1 MVSTTQGMPRQNR
14 MENCKPCNYITPLKL
29 KTLMESTTNKDEQ
42 NKISEEVEF
51 PSCSSLEGRELMTWT
66 AKAMPQITPMIETI
80 LSSIILIPLSMLLY
94 GHFGTHEYGLKNPFA
109 FFGAAGSCLW
119 LFFWRVV
126 FLQKTVYH
134 YRVTDQGIEEK
145 YYLHYPKH
153 FRSFFKGFAIVFLIV
168 VLGLIAVDPVFI
180 WMLAGPGGM
189 AIMASKSL
197 ITWENKI
204 TYGYFTWDRPNWI
217 FVDRKRNIIVIK
229 RHHNPSIPTE
239 ENYLCFELYLLKGQL
254 DKVLSIVKT
263 YAPANI
269 EYEEG
274 NWSEKVEI
282 ADMRSHL
289 QEQGSP

>member
-1 MVSTTQGMPRQNR
+1 MTSTIN
-14 MENCKPCNYITPLKL
+14 E
-29 KTLMESTTNKDEQ
+29 DEQ
-42 NKISEEVEF
+42 NKIPEKSEAS
-51 PSCSSLEGRELMTWT
+51 PYPPLEGSEVMAWT
-66 AKAMPQITPMIETI
+66 VKAMPQITPRIN
-80 LSSIILIPLSMLLY
+80 LALGSITLIPLSIIIY
-94 GHFGTHEYGLKNPFA
+94 GCCWADL
-109 FFGAAGSCLW
+109 AGKQNSYLDAGVVWLCMW

-126 FLQKTVYH
+126 FRQKTVYH
-134 YRVTDQGIEEK
+134 YRATERGIEEK

-153 FRSFFKGFAIVFLIV
+153 FRAFFKGFAIVFLVIV
-168 VLGLIAVDPVFI
+168 LCLIAVDPVFI

-197 ITWENKI
+197 ITWENKV

-217 FVDRKRNIIVIK
+217 FIDRKRNMIVIK
-229 RHHNPSIPTE
+229 RRHNPSIPTD
-239 ENYLCFELYLLKGQL
+239 ENYLCFELYLQKGQL

>member
-1 MVSTTQGMPRQNR
+1 MISVLKDQEQN
-14 MENCKPCNYITPLKL
+14 ITPE
-29 KTLMESTTNKDEQ
+29 ESET
-42 NKISEEVEF
+42 
-51 PSCSSLEGRELMTWT
+51 PLRLPLEGRELMTWT

-94 GHFGTHEYGLKNPFA
+94 GYFGTHEHGLKNPFA

-134 YRVTDQGIEEK
+134 YRATEQGIEEK

-153 FRSFFKGFAIVFLIV
+153 FRTFFKGFAIVFLVIV
-168 VLGLIAVDPVFI
+168 LCLIAVDPVFI

-217 FVDRKRNIIVIK
+217 FIDRKRNMIVMK
-229 RHHNPSIPTE
+229 RRHNPSIPTD
-239 ENYLCFELYLLKGQL
+239 ENYLCFELYLQKGQL

-289 QEQGSP
+289 HEQGSS